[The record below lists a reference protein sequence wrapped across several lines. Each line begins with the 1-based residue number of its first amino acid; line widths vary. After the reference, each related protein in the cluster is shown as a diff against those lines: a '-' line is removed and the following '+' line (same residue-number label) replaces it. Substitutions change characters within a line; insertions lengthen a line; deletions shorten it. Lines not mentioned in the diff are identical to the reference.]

1 MHGRTGTRD
10 TGSVLPLALGMSVP
24 ASPMPASK
32 PGPSDDGSFATV
44 AETARA
50 IPAAGLWSCKEF
62 NMQSS

>member
-1 MHGRTGTRD
+1 M
-10 TGSVLPLALGMSVP
+10 LPLALGMSVP

-50 IPAAGLWSCKEF
+50 AVNADYSVRSPAPPPARCA
-62 NMQSS
+62 MR